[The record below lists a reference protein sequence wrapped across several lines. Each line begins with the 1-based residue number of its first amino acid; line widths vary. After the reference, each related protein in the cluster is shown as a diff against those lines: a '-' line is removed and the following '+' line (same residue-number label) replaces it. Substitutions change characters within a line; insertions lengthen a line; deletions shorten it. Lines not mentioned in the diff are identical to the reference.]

1 MLEKI
6 RNRVKT
12 YLTGVSSVAAW
23 PWRLLEMNS
32 GDWQK
37 NIEYDRSSVMA
48 YHAVFSCT
56 TLIAGDISKLAI
68 NTVREDSNGIW
79 MKQKAGK
86 AAVLENPNPYQNRI
100 QFIEHWISSKL
111 SRGNTYV
118 LKGRNGN
125 GDVVRLYILQPDYVL
140 PLVTPSGDVY
150 YQLGADNMSGIQ
162 TGGITVPASE
172 IIHDRFNCLF
182 HPLVGL
188 SPIYASGLAAYQ
200 GLKIQENSAK
210 FFKNMSRPSGILSA
224 PGAITD
230 EVAGR
235 LKSDW
240 ETNYAGDNIGKV
252 AVLGDDLKYYPLSV
266 NAEDAQMIEQL
277 KMTADIVCG
286 TFHVPKYMV
295 MGDPP
300 SYNNIESLWQQYYS
314 QCLQKLMEDAEL
326 CIDRGLGF
334 EEGSGVEF
342 DISGLIRMDSK
353 TMIETRSKA
362 VGGGLETPNEARKMM
377 NLPPLPGGNTVYLQQ
392 QYFSL
397 EALAKRDAKDDPFG
411 GASKETPAALP
422 APDASDD
429 EDQNDDQASQEENNK
444 DISHLFAKHLGI
456 RSAA

>member
-1 MLEKI
+1 MLEK
-6 RNRVKT
+6 VKKKLKNYLAGALT
-12 YLTGVSSVAAW
+12 YASW
-23 PWRLLEMNS
+23 PWRILEMNS
-32 GDWQK
+32 GDWQR
-37 NIEYDRSSVMA
+37 NIEYDTSCVMA
-48 YHAVFSCT
+48 YHAVFACT
-56 TLIAGDISKLAI
+56 TLISGDISKLAI
-68 NTVREDSNGIW
+68 NTVREDKNGIW
-79 MKQKAGK
+79 VKQKAGK
-86 AAVLENPNPYQNRI
+86 AAVLENPNNYQNRI
-100 QFIEHWISSKL
+100 QFMEHWISSKL

-118 LKGRNGN
+118 LKGRNN
-125 GDVVRLYILQPDYVL
+125 AGDVIRLYILNPDYVL
-140 PLVTPSGDVY
+140 PLVTPSGEVY
-150 YQLGADNMSGIQ
+150 YQLGVDNLAGIQ
-162 TGGITVPASE
+162 SGGIIVPASE

-230 EVAGR
+230 ETAGR
-235 LKSDW
+235 LKTDW

-277 KMTADIVCG
+277 KMTAEIVCG

-295 MGDPP
+295 VGDPP

-353 TMIETRSKA
+353 TAIETRTKA
-362 VGGGLETPNEARKMM
+362 VGGGLETPNEARKKL
-377 NLPPLPGGNTVYLQQ
+377 NLPPLPGGDTVYLQQ
-392 QYFSL
+392 QYYSM
-397 EALAKRDAKDDPFG
+397 EALAKRDAKDDPF
-411 GASKETPAALP
+411 ASGNKATDNPALL
-422 APDASDD
+422 APTD
-429 EDQNDDQASQEENNK
+429 ENEDEPSEEENNK
-444 DISHLFAKHLGI
+444 QLHEMFGKAFSELRIA
-456 RSAA
+456 

>member
-1 MLEKI
+1 MLEK
-6 RNRVKT
+6 VKKKLKNYLAGVTT
-12 YLTGVSSVAAW
+12 YASW
-23 PWRLLEMNS
+23 PWRILEMNS
-32 GDWQK
+32 GDWQR
-37 NIEYDRSSVMA
+37 NIEYDTSCVMA
-48 YHAVFSCT
+48 YHAVFACT
-56 TLIAGDISKLAI
+56 TLISGDISKLAI
-68 NTVREDSNGIW
+68 NTVREDKNGIW
-79 MKQKAGK
+79 VKQKAGK
-86 AAVLENPNPYQNRI
+86 AAVLENPNNYQNRI
-100 QFIEHWISSKL
+100 QFMEHWISSKL

-118 LKGRNGN
+118 LKGRNN
-125 GDVVRLYILQPDYVL
+125 AGDVIRLYILNPDYVL
-140 PLVTPSGDVY
+140 PLVTPSGEVY
-150 YQLGADNMSGIQ
+150 YQLGVDNLAGIQ
-162 TGGITVPASE
+162 SGGIIVPASE
-172 IIHDRFNCLF
+172 VIHDRFNCLF

-230 EVAGR
+230 ETAGR
-235 LKSDW
+235 LKTDW

-277 KMTADIVCG
+277 KMTAEIVCG

-295 MGDPP
+295 VGDPP

-353 TMIETRSKA
+353 TAIETRTKA
-362 VGGGLETPNEARKMM
+362 VGGGLETPNEARKKL
-377 NLPPLPGGNTVYLQQ
+377 NLPPLPGGDTVYLQQ
-392 QYFSL
+392 QYYSM
-397 EALAKRDAKDDPFG
+397 EALAKRDAKDDPF
-411 GASKETPAALP
+411 ASGNKATDNPALP
-422 APDASDD
+422 APA
-429 EDQNDDQASQEENNK
+429 DQNEDEPSEEENNK
-444 DISHLFAKHLGI
+444 QLHEMFGKAFSELRVA
-456 RSAA
+456 

>member
-1 MLEKI
+1 MLGKI
-6 RNRVKT
+6 QTKLKT
-12 YLTGVSSVAAW
+12 YLTGVSSLAAW

-32 GDWQK
+32 GDWQS
-37 NIEYDRSSVMA
+37 NIEYDRSDVMA

-79 MKQKAGK
+79 VKQKAGK

-100 QFIEHWISSKL
+100 QFMEHWISSKL

-118 LKGRNGN
+118 LKGHNNSGA
-125 GDVVRLYILQPDYVL
+125 VVRLYILQPDYVL

-334 EEGSGVEF
+334 EEGTGVEF
-342 DISGLIRMDSK
+342 DITGLIRMDSK

-377 NLPPLPGGNTVYLQQ
+377 NLPPLPGGDTVYLQQ

-411 GASKETPAALP
+411 GSKADAQPALP
-422 APDASDD
+422 APDAPQDD
-429 EDQNDDQASQEENNK
+429 GEDDMPDDSEANK
-444 DISHLFAKHLGI
+444 EISHLFAKNLGV
-456 RSAA
+456 SLAA